1 VDGFCREDFSC
12 VSLITRRLSRQ
23 EARGRKFWFCPTSL
37 FLPQAETAS
46 TAGVIR
52 YRSRQ
57 DRLLISKTQA
67 QAHAAI
73 PQSTIQ
79 GTHQRSGGR
88 GDLEWRVSDLTF
100 GSSKISAVRGIQR
113 ARSIGQLVA
122 EKHPLPFW
130 RRWSQGQCSP
140 LSRALRAAA
149 AVVQVAEL
157 ATQGAPLGRP
167 LSWRCQARRGFLF
180 DSTGRRWGARA
191 GT

>member
-140 LSRALRAAA
+140 LSRALRAP
-149 AVVQVAEL
+149 Q
-157 ATQGAPLGRP
+157 PSSRSR
-167 LSWRCQARRGFLF
+167 SWRRRARHLV
-180 DSTGRRWGARA
+180 AL
-191 GT
+191 